1 MRDEGLHRGQLDPL
15 VYADR
20 LGQQVRA
27 ERHSAAGALARTVLD
42 DRIGRLAHHSA
53 VALVAGLGSARLG
66 FLPLL
71 LAIRRGRLG
80 GGARRLLRPLQ
91 TQHQLDQL
99 FLAQTL
105 KLATTHPALESAKT
119 ASLKGVGNCARRIDH
134 DGAGRMWAAPID
146 DLPAISGVNARP
158 TPISSIPDDAD
169 GSAATRDS
177 RAACG

>member
-66 FLPLL
+66 FLPLI

-80 GGARRLLRPLQ
+80 GGARGLLRPLQ
-91 TQHQLDQL
+91 AQHQLDQL

-119 ASLKGVGNCARRIDH
+119 ANLKGVGNCLEKADERNVESLVAIGTNYVSQDNPVLERI
-134 DGAGRMWAAPID
+134 AK
-146 DLPAISGVNARP
+146 
-158 TPISSIPDDAD
+158 
-169 GSAATRDS
+169 
-177 RAACG
+177 